1 MKKLLML
8 LTLAAFAL
16 CGCSKYDYSSDH
28 AFKESFVAQAK
39 KEGLSE
45 YQAAII
51 YKDIWQKHE
60 SVNVDGRTIY
70 RVYTEEERLKHAK
83 SILGN
88 KSLKQI
94 GTERGTLALAAE
106 SQKVF
111 SRMFGVEEQA
121 EQKPQEEPSFI
132 SKLWEGFW
140 SIFDLDYKYSDDCEF
155 VSEVESENKNKLFAR
170 WLFTGLFIVFVGGA
184 IIIGRKIRAKR
195 IRDKK

>member
-1 MKKLLML
+1 
-8 LTLAAFAL
+8 
-16 CGCSKYDYSSDH
+16 
-28 AFKESFVAQAK
+28 
-39 KEGLSE
+39 
-45 YQAAII
+45 
-51 YKDIWQKHE
+51 
-60 SVNVDGRTIY
+60 
-70 RVYTEEERLKHAK
+70 
-83 SILGN
+83 
-88 KSLKQI
+88 
-94 GTERGTLALAAE
+94 
-106 SQKVF
+106 
-111 SRMFGVEEQA
+111 MFGVEEQA